1 MKKLNVQ
8 FSANAWSQYSE
19 IVKTDKR
26 MTRQINK
33 LIDDTMRNPFN
44 GLGKPEPL
52 KLELQGFWSKRIDK
66 KNRMVY
72 RVTTDAIQIVA
83 LKGHYD

>member
-52 KLELQGFWSKRIDK
+52 KLELQGFLSKRIDK